1 MSKPYIILSNSEIR
15 KFNEWT
21 KTITRENKNECGN
34 LLVRHSMNIARRAM
48 MFAPVNYGFLR
59 ASIGRSYERGS
70 LQATISAGGQGRG
83 VNVNYAPY
91 VEFGTGN
98 RVVVPDDVKDY
109 AIQFKGA
116 GIRKVNNRAQPY
128 FFPAVRL
135 GFKEMMIELNKM
147 GFK

>member
-15 KFNEWT
+15 KFNDWT

-34 LLVRHSMNIARRAM
+34 LLVRHSMRIVKRAI
-48 MFAPVNYGFLR
+48 MFAPVGKKVGTGSGFLR

-98 RVVVPDDVKDY
+98 RVVIPDDVKDY

-116 GIRKVNNRAQPY
+116 GLRKVNNRA
-128 FFPAVRL
+128 RL
-135 GFKEMMIELNKM
+135 ISSRL
-147 GFK
+147 